1 MARWWQSR
9 RFTGAALISG
19 LLVLGSA
26 PASLAAADSSAA
38 AEAPAPALAP
48 SSPRQKQLAD
58 HLKQVGAIFYGA
70 WWCPHCNTQKE
81 LFGLEAVQLLP
92 YVECDK
98 DEPGR
103 QRCMGAKVRAYP
115 TWDLNGERR
124 EGVMSLEE
132 LEIWSKYPSSAK
144 R

>member
-1 MARWWQSR
+1 MARWWQGR
-9 RFTGAALISG
+9 GFTGAALLSG
-19 LLVLGSA
+19 LLLLGPA
-26 PASLAAADSSAA
+26 PASQAAAGSSPE
-38 AEAPAPALAP
+38 AESTVAP
-48 SSPRQKQLAD
+48 SSSRQKQLAD

-70 WWCPHCNTQKE
+70 WWCPHCNTQKD
-81 LFGLEAVQLLP
+81 LFGVEAIELLP

-103 QRCMGAKVRAYP
+103 KRCMDAKVRAYP
-115 TWDLNGERR
+115 TWVLKGERR

-132 LEIWSKYPSSAK
+132 LESWSQFPSSAQ

>member
-1 MARWWQSR
+1 MARWWQGR
-9 RFTGAALISG
+9 GFTGAALLSG
-19 LLVLGSA
+19 LLLLGPA
-26 PASLAAADSSAA
+26 PASQAAAGSSPA
-38 AEAPAPALAP
+38 AESTVAP
-48 SSPRQKQLAD
+48 SSSRQKQLAD

-70 WWCPHCNTQKE
+70 WWCPHCNTQKD
-81 LFGLEAVQLLP
+81 LFGVEAIELLP

-103 QRCMGAKVRAYP
+103 KRCMDAKVRAYP
-115 TWDLNGERR
+115 TWVLKGERR

-132 LEIWSKYPSSAK
+132 LERWSQFPSSAQ